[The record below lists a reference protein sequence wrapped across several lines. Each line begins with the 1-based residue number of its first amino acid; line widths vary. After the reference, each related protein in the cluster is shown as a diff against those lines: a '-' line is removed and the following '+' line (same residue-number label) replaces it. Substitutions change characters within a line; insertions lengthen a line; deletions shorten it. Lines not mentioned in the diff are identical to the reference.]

1 MVKFEARHD
10 DGENRDNAQVTGSTD
25 LREVFKSET
34 AIKGSF
40 SLNGFE
46 FVNFQ
51 AGSPEAVVSAIN
63 VSTNQTGVTASID
76 DGGHLVLDNND
87 PDDII
92 IKLGKPFDEPVPV
105 GGSVGDEVVRK
116 LKADGKPAPLNEA
129 LDMLGL
135 DATPDDESGVSA
147 SDRPDQRPR
156 HDEDTRDAR
165 PRTPGQP
172 VSNQGRADPS
182 R

>member
-10 DGENRDNAQVTGSTD
+10 DGENHDNAQVTGSTV
-25 LREVFKSET
+25 LRDVLKDT
-34 AIKGSF
+34 ASIKGSF

-46 FVNFQ
+46 FTNFQ
-51 AGSPEAVVSAIN
+51 AGSPEAVVAAIN

-76 DGGHLVLDNND
+76 DAGHLVLNNND
-87 PDDII
+87 PQDIV
-92 IKLGKPFDEPVPV
+92 IKLGKPFDEPPPV

-116 LKADGKPAPLNEA
+116 LKADGKPAPANEV
-129 LDMLGL
+129 LDTLGL
-135 DATPDDESGVSA
+135 EATPDDESGVSA
-147 SDRPDQRPR
+147 SSHPDQNPR
-156 HDEDTRDAR
+156 RDEDTRDVR
-165 PRTPGQP
+165 PRTSGQP